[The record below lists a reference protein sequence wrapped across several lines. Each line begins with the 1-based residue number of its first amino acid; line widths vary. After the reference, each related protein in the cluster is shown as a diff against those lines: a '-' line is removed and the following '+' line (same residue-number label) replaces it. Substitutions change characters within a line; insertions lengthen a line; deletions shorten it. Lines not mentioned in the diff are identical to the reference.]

1 MGIIKIAKSND
12 KDIVMH
18 LNKINRHGIIAG
30 ATGTGKTITLK
41 VLTEQLSK
49 AGVPVFLA
57 DIKGDLATLSKAGSL
72 EGKVAE
78 RVETL
83 KLDDFNNQNFS
94 VRLWDVFGTNGHP
107 VRATISEMGPLLLA
121 RLLELNETQTG
132 ILNIA
137 FRVADENGY
146 LLIDMKDL
154 KSLLQ
159 HIAENAAEYTT
170 KYGNITK
177 QSIGAIQRSLLTLED
192 QGGDKFFGEPA
203 IDLNDFMQLDALGKG
218 VINILMAQKLFGA
231 PKLYSTFLLW
241 LLSEL
246 FEVLPEVGDLDKP
259 KMVFFFDEAHL
270 LFDDAPKAF
279 VEKVEQVVRLIR
291 SKGVGIYFVT
301 QNPVDI
307 PENIL
312 GQLGNRVQHAL
323 RAYTPKEI
331 KAVKLASS
339 TFRANPNV
347 DTATALIELKVGE
360 ALVSC
365 LNEDG
370 QPEIVERA
378 FVRPPESFMGTLAD
392 DEYANL
398 IAASPMEN
406 KYRNAFDRESAYEI
420 LERKVLQDQQA
431 ALEEERRLE
440 QEKYEREQ
448 REQFEKEQAR
458 LEKEREK
465 YERESRR
472 YEYDRYDRAPRRAA
486 GRPRKSALEKS
497 TDTLIKSATSTIGR
511 EIIRGLF
518 GILKK

>member
-1 MGIIKIAKSND
+1 MSTIKIAKSQN
-12 KDIVMH
+12 KDIVMY
-18 LNKINRHGIIAG
+18 LNKLNRHGIIAG

-49 AGVPVFLA
+49 SGVPVFLA
-57 DIKGDLATLSKAGSL
+57 DIKGDLATLSKSGNL

-78 RVETL
+78 RVSSMG
-83 KLDDFNNQNFS
+83 LDDFNNQSFP
-94 VRLWDVFGTNGHP
+94 VRLWDVFGDNGHP
-107 VRATISEMGPLLLA
+107 VRATISEMGPLLLS
-121 RLLELNETQTG
+121 RLLELNETQSG

-137 FRVADENGY
+137 FRVADDNGW

-159 HIAENAAEYTT
+159 HLAENTGEYTT

-203 IDLNDFMQLDALGKG
+203 IDLNDFMQLDSSGKG
-218 VINILMAQKLFGA
+218 MINILMAQKLFGS

-270 LFDDAPKAF
+270 LFDGAPKAF

-339 TFRANPNV
+339 TFRVNPEV
-347 DTATALIELKVGE
+347 DTATALTELKVGE
-360 ALVSC
+360 ALISC

-378 FVRPPESFMGTLAD
+378 FVRPPESFIGAVSD
-392 DEYANL
+392 DEYSSL
-398 IAASPMEN
+398 INNSPMES
-406 KYRNAFDRESAYEI
+406 KYRNSVDRESAYEI
-420 LERKVLQDQQA
+420 LERKVLQDREYEK
-431 ALEEERRLE
+431 LEEER
-440 QEKYEREQ
+440 
-448 REQFEKEQAR
+448 AA
-458 LEKEREK
+458 LEKERKRIEK
-465 YERESRR
+465 DYRESRD
-472 YEYDRYDRAPRRAA
+472 YDRTYKKSSP
-486 GRPRKSALEKS
+486 GRPRKSAFEKT
-497 TDTLIKSATSTIGR
+497 TDTLIKTATSTIGR

-518 GILKK
+518 GILKKK

>member
-1 MGIIKIAKSND
+1 MSTIKIAKSQN
-12 KDIVMH
+12 KDIVMY
-18 LNKINRHGIIAG
+18 LNKLNRHGIIAG

-49 AGVPVFLA
+49 SGVPVFLA
-57 DIKGDLATLSKAGSL
+57 DIKGDLATLSKSGNL

-78 RVETL
+78 RVSSMG
-83 KLDDFNNQNFS
+83 LDDFNNQSFP
-94 VRLWDVFGTNGHP
+94 VRLWDVFGNNGHP
-107 VRATISEMGPLLLA
+107 VRATISEMGPLLLS
-121 RLLELNETQTG
+121 RLLELNETQSG

-137 FRVADENGY
+137 FRVADDNGW

-159 HIAENAAEYTT
+159 HLAENTGEYTT

-203 IDLNDFMQLDALGKG
+203 IDLNDFMQLDSSGKG
-218 VINILMAQKLFGA
+218 MINILMAQKLFGS

-270 LFDDAPKAF
+270 LFDGAPKAF

-339 TFRANPNV
+339 TFRVNPEV
-347 DTATALIELKVGE
+347 DTATALTELKVGE
-360 ALVSC
+360 ALISC

-378 FVRPPESFMGTLAD
+378 FVRPPESFIGAVSD
-392 DEYANL
+392 DEYSSL
-398 IAASPMEN
+398 INNSPMES
-406 KYRNAFDRESAYEI
+406 KYRNSVDRESAYEI
-420 LERKVLQDQQA
+420 LERKVLQDREYEK
-431 ALEEERRLE
+431 LEEER
-440 QEKYEREQ
+440 
-448 REQFEKEQAR
+448 AA
-458 LEKEREK
+458 LEKERKRIEK
-465 YERESRR
+465 DYRESRD
-472 YEYDRYDRAPRRAA
+472 YDRTYKKSSP
-486 GRPRKSALEKS
+486 GRPRKSAFEKT
-497 TDTLIKSATSTIGR
+497 TDTLIKTATSTIGR

-518 GILKK
+518 GILKKK

>member
-1 MGIIKIAKSND
+1 MSTIKIAKSQN
-12 KDIVMH
+12 KDIVMY
-18 LNKINRHGIIAG
+18 LNKLNRHGIIAG

-49 AGVPVFLA
+49 SGVPVFLA
-57 DIKGDLATLSKAGSL
+57 DIKGDLATLSKSGNL

-78 RVETL
+78 RVSSMG
-83 KLDDFNNQNFS
+83 LDDFNNQSFP
-94 VRLWDVFGTNGHP
+94 VRLWDVFGNNGHP
-107 VRATISEMGPLLLA
+107 VRATISEMGPLLLS
-121 RLLELNETQTG
+121 RLLELNETQSG

-137 FRVADENGY
+137 FRVADDNGW

-159 HIAENAAEYTT
+159 HLAENTGEYTT

-203 IDLNDFMQLDALGKG
+203 IDLNDFMQLDSSGKG
-218 VINILMAQKLFGA
+218 MINILMAQKLFGS

-270 LFDDAPKAF
+270 LFDGAPKAF

-339 TFRANPNV
+339 TFRVNPEV
-347 DTATALIELKVGE
+347 DTATALTELKVGE
-360 ALVSC
+360 ALISC

-378 FVRPPESFMGTLAD
+378 FVRPPESFIGAVSD
-392 DEYANL
+392 DEYSSL
-398 IAASPMEN
+398 INNSPMES
-406 KYRNAFDRESAYEI
+406 KYRNSVDRESAYEI
-420 LERKVLQDQQA
+420 LERKVLQDREYEK
-431 ALEEERRLE
+431 LEEER
-440 QEKYEREQ
+440 
-448 REQFEKEQAR
+448 AD
-458 LEKEREK
+458 LEKERKRIEK
-465 YERESRR
+465 DYRESRD
-472 YEYDRYDRAPRRAA
+472 YDRTYKKSSP
-486 GRPRKSALEKS
+486 GRPRKSAFEKT
-497 TDTLIKSATSTIGR
+497 TDTLIKTATSTIGR

-518 GILKK
+518 GILKKK

>member
-1 MGIIKIAKSND
+1 MTTIKIAKTEH
-12 KDIVMH
+12 KDIVMY

-57 DIKGDLATLSKAGSL
+57 DIKGDLATLSKAGVL

-78 RVETL
+78 RVSSLEL
-83 KLDDFNNQNFS
+83 NDYINQEYP

-107 VRATISEMGPLLLA
+107 VRATISEMGSMLLS

-137 FRVADENGY
+137 FRIADDKGL
-146 LLIDMKDL
+146 LLIDLKDL

-159 HIAENAAEYTT
+159 HISENSSEYSQ

-177 QSIGAIQRSLLTLED
+177 QSIGAIQRNLLILED
-192 QGGDKFFGEPA
+192 QGGDKFFGEPS
-203 IDLNDFMQLDALGKG
+203 LELSDFIQTTNEGEG
-218 VINILMAQKLFGA
+218 YINILMTQKLFNS

-241 LLSEL
+241 FLSEL
-246 FEVLPEVGDLDKP
+246 FETLPEVGDLEKP

-270 LFDDAPKAF
+270 LFNDAPKAF

-312 GQLGNRVQHAL
+312 GQLGNRIQHAL

-339 TFRANPNV
+339 TFRANPKF
-347 DTATALIELKVGE
+347 DTNSVLTELKVGE

-370 QPEIVERA
+370 QPEIVEKA
-378 FVRPPESFMGTLAD
+378 YIRPPESYMGTLQE
-392 DEYANL
+392 DEYKNL
-398 IAASPMEN
+398 ISNSPYDE
-406 KYRNAFDRESAYEI
+406 KYRNSIDRESAYEI
-420 LERKVLQDQQA
+420 LLNKVEFNNNTV
-431 ALEEERRLE
+431 EEKKV
-440 QEKYEREQ
+440 EKDIN
-448 REQFEKEQAR
+448 KTPKTA
-458 LEKEREK
+458 
-465 YERESRR
+465 SN
-472 YEYDRYDRAPRRAA
+472 P
-486 GRPRKSALEKS
+486 GRPRKSQFEK
-497 TDTLIKSATSTIGR
+497 TANTLINTIGK
-511 EIIRGLF
+511 EIVRGLF
-518 GILKK
+518 GILKKK

>member
-1 MGIIKIAKSND
+1 MSTIKIAKTND
-12 KDIVMH
+12 KDVVMY
-18 LNKINRHGIIAG
+18 LNKLNRHGIIAG

-49 AGVPVFLA
+49 SGVPVFLA
-57 DIKGDLATLSKAGSL
+57 DIKGDLATLSKQGSL

-83 KLDDFNNQNFS
+83 KIEDYNNQS
-94 VRLWDVFGTNGHP
+94 YPVRLWDVFGTNGHP
-107 VRATISEMGPLLLA
+107 IRATISEMGPLLLA
-121 RLLELNETQTG
+121 RLLELNETQAG
-132 ILNIA
+132 VLNIA
-137 FRVADENGY
+137 FRVADDKGL

-159 HIAENAAEYTT
+159 HLAENAADYTAQ
-170 KYGNITK
+170 YGNITK
-177 QSIGAIQRSLLTLED
+177 QSIGAIQRGLLTLED
-192 QGGDKFFGEPA
+192 QGGDQFFGEPA
-203 IDLNDFMQLDALGKG
+203 IDLKDFMQLDNSGKG
-218 VINILMAQKLFGA
+218 IVNILMAQKLFGS

-279 VEKVEQVVRLIR
+279 IEKIEQVVRLIR

-339 TFRANPNV
+339 TFRQNPNV
-347 DTATALIELKVGE
+347 DTSTALTELKVGE

-378 FVRPPESFMGTLAD
+378 FVRPPESFIGAVSD
-392 DEYANL
+392 DEYRAL
-398 IAASPMEN
+398 INNSPYEN
-406 KYRNAFDRESAYEI
+406 KYRNAVDRESAYEI
-420 LERKVLQDQQA
+420 LQRKVAQDAEQA
-431 ALEEERRLE
+431 KLDEER
-440 QEKYEREQ
+440 
-448 REQFEKEQAR
+448 AN
-458 LEKEREK
+458 LEKERAEL
-465 YERESRR
+465 EREERR
-472 YEYDRYDRAPRRAA
+472 STSSSKSV
-486 GRPRKSALEKS
+486 GRSKKSTLEKT
-497 TDTLIKSATSTIGR
+497 TDTLIKTATSTLGR

-518 GILKK
+518 GILKKK